1 MIARY
6 KYRDAIDRI
15 AFDRIPSSTTGTMMK
30 DQAAEAFFLHFF
42 TNVQL
47 TSIAMHELGATGFSM
62 TKNRILS
69 FAALTPG
76 LTVGEL
82 VKRLRVTPQNLNE
95 PLRSLIDEGYV
106 VARIGQEDRRHK
118 QLFATPKGARQY
130 HKVLKAQ
137 LLHIERAF
145 DAAGPEAVKGF
156 LEVHRY
162 LVDSY
167 DREWIEQ
174 ASRLAEGTEIVRK
187 SR

>member
-1 MIARY
+1 MTRPNAITQKQPSDARHGV
-6 KYRDAIDRI
+6 
-15 AFDRIPSSTTGTMMK
+15 PTTHAPKVQDMAGH
-30 DQAAEAFFLHFF
+30 AFFLHFF

-47 TSIAMHELGATGFSM
+47 TALAMQELGASGFSM

-69 FAALTPG
+69 FATLTPG

-95 PLRSLIDEGYV
+95 PLRGLIEDGYV

-130 HKVLKAQ
+130 HRVLKAQ
-137 LLHIERAF
+137 LAHIQRAF

-156 LEVHRY
+156 LEVHRH
-162 LVDSY
+162 LVDPF

-174 ASRLAEGTEIVRK
+174 AHPLDESSDANLQ
-187 SR
+187 S